1 MIKLRQI
8 NRHIVGISAVA
19 IAIAGL
25 GIAANANFSR
35 QTETIS
41 QMSSTQNADR
51 WANATNQP
59 WANPAQLNQIPSN
72 AYGSAQP
79 SESARPNAMSET
91 RTAVSPSPNPS
102 KTAKATGETEAQ
114 NWTDREWEIASK
126 AVAAYRMA
134 GKAAQALVPNRGSE
148 TSWQPPEEIANG
160 GTRVNR

>member
-1 MIKLRQI
+1 MIKFSQI

-25 GIAANANFSR
+25 GIAANAEFSR
-35 QTETIS
+35 PTETLSQIS
-41 QMSSTQNADR
+41 SAQTGSWTKPAE
-51 WANATNQP
+51 QP

-79 SESARPNAMSET
+79 SESARQNAMSEN
-91 RTAVSPSPNPS
+91 RVAVSPSSNS
-102 KTAKATGETEAQ
+102 NKTAKATGENEAQ

-134 GKAAQALVPNRGSE
+134 GKAAQALVPNRSSE

-160 GTRVNR
+160 STRANR